1 MAIPFAPSSLNK
13 KKESDKIDD
22 NISFFK
28 NSFLIHFDN
37 LKDPRIDRTK
47 DHLLIDIIAIS
58 ILAVISGADGWTAI
72 ETYGKAKEQWLRT
85 FLELPNG
92 IPSHDTI
99 SRVFQRLNP
108 EEFAASFS
116 SWINLIVEKLGAE
129 VIAIDGKTLKQSYDR
144 NSFQKALHIVTAW
157 ANNNKLVLG
166 QKKVDSK
173 SNEITA
179 IPALLET
186 LDIAGNIIT
195 IDAMGTQ
202 KAHRLRGGLLRVKT
216 EQAEIAKL
224 IIKKK
229 ADYIL
234 ALKGNQKKLH
244 KQVEDWFKE
253 AKNNNFTGIEYSY
266 HSQVEAGHHRIEKR
280 QHGDWICPLTRGIP
294 RRQIYSVPISL
305 LPALHNQ
312 NKWQGLKTVI
322 MVISE
327 RMLWNKT
334 TKEVRFYISSM
345 ESNAKVLSQG
355 IREHWGIE
363 NSLHWSL
370 DITFLEDKS
379 RIRKDNAPKNFA
391 LLRKLSLNLLNQE
404 KTSKASNKMSRY
416 RAAMDN
422 EYLLKILNT
431 PDYKSE

>member
-22 NISFFK
+22 NISFFQ
-28 NSFLIHFDN
+28 NSFLIHFQN
-37 LKDPRIDRTK
+37 LPDPRIDRTK

-72 ETYGKAKEQWLRT
+72 ETYGKAKEPWLKT

-186 LDIAGNIIT
+186 LNIAENIIT

-202 KAHRLRGGLLRVKT
+202 K
-216 EQAEIAKL
+216 EIAKL

-234 ALKGNQKKLH
+234 ALKGNQKNLH
-244 KQVEDWFKE
+244 KQVKDWFKE
-253 AKNNNFTGIEYSY
+253 AKNNNFTGIKYSY
-266 HSQVEAGHHRIEKR
+266 HSQVEAGHHRIEK
-280 QHGDWICPLTRGIP
+280 
-294 RRQIYSVPISL
+294 RQIYSVPISL

-312 NKWQGLKTVI
+312 NKWTGLKTVI
-322 MVISE
+322 MVVSE
-327 RMLWNKT
+327 RQLWNKT
-334 TKEVRFYISSM
+334 TNEVKFYISSLI
-345 ESNAKVLSQG
+345 SNAQLLSQG
-355 IREHWGIE
+355 IRSHWGIE
-363 NSLHWSL
+363 NTLHWSL
-370 DITFLEDKS
+370 DVTFSEDKS
-379 RIRKDNAPKNFA
+379 RIRKENAPENFA
-391 LLRKLSLNLLNQE
+391 LLRKLALNLLNQE
-404 KTSKASNKMSRY
+404 KTTKASNKMKRY

-422 EYLLKILNT
+422 EYLLKILKA
-431 PDYKSE
+431 PSFKSENI

>member
-1 MAIPFAPSSLNK
+1 MAIALSPTSIENQ
-13 KKESDKIDD
+13 KEVDNTDD
-22 NISFFK
+22 NIIFIK
-28 NSFLIHFDN
+28 NSFLNHFQD

-72 ETYGKAKEQWLRT
+72 ETYGRAKEQWLRK

-116 SWINLIVEKLGAE
+116 SWINLIVQKLGAE

-144 NSFQKALHIVTAW
+144 NSFQKALHIVSAW

-186 LDIAGNIIT
+186 IDIAGNIIT

-202 KAHRLRGGLLRVKT
+202 KK
-216 EQAEIAKL
+216 IAQL

-280 QHGDWICPLTRGIP
+280 QLRE
-294 RRQIYSVPISL
+294 
-305 LPALHNQ
+305 A
-312 NKWQGLKTVI
+312 QGVG
-322 MVISE
+322 SGE
-327 RMLWNKT
+327 
-334 TKEVRFYISSM
+334 
-345 ESNAKVLSQG
+345 
-355 IREHWGIE
+355 
-363 NSLHWSL
+363 
-370 DITFLEDKS
+370 
-379 RIRKDNAPKNFA
+379 
-391 LLRKLSLNLLNQE
+391 
-404 KTSKASNKMSRY
+404 
-416 RAAMDN
+416 
-422 EYLLKILNT
+422 
-431 PDYKSE
+431 

>member
-1 MAIPFAPSSLNK
+1 MANCLQQRFAPALSPTSIENQ
-13 KKESDKIDD
+13 KEVDNTDD
-22 NISFFK
+22 NIIFLK
-28 NSFLIHFDN
+28 NSFLNHFQD

-72 ETYGKAKEQWLRT
+72 ETYGRAKEQWLRK

-116 SWINLIVEKLGAE
+116 SWINLIVQKLGAE

-144 NSFQKALHIVTAW
+144 NSFQKALHIVSAW
-157 ANNNKLVLG
+157 DNNNKLVLG

-186 LDIAGNIIT
+186 IDIAGNIIT
-195 IDAMGTQ
+195 IYAMGTQ
-202 KAHRLRGGLLRVKT
+202 KK
-216 EQAEIAKL
+216 IAQL

-266 HSQVEAGHHRIEKR
+266 HSQIEAGHHRIEK
-280 QHGDWICPLTRGIP
+280 
-294 RRQIYSVPISL
+294 RQIYSVPISL

-322 MVISE
+322 MVVSE
-327 RMLWNKT
+327 RQLWNET
-334 TKEVRFYISSM
+334 TNDVKFYRSSLI
-345 ESNAKVLSQG
+345 SNAQVLSQG
-355 IREHWGIE
+355 IRSHWGIE
-363 NSLHWSL
+363 NTLHWSL
-370 DITFLEDKS
+370 DVTFSEDKS
-379 RIRKDNAPKNFA
+379 RIRKDNAPENFA
-391 LLRKLSLNLLNQE
+391 LLRKLALNLLNQE
-404 KTSKASNKMSRY
+404 KTTKASNKMKRY

-422 EYLLKILNT
+422 EYLLKILKA
-431 PDYKSE
+431 PGFKSDNI